1 VAGQIIRDVLVA
13 HPIFITGTTNT
24 PIVPDCEGKP
34 MTGFGIEE
42 TADGFILRRGD
53 EEMMR
58 MSKEEFFSLRAQ
70 MNLWT
75 ERRLLEFQ
83 ARSGEVRQI
92 VSHPIAWADV
102 WPDAIQ
108 ENVLLILSL
117 TETQVVFSLPIPIA
131 SGLVG
136 ALARVLSE
144 MQPSPRA

>member
-1 VAGQIIRDVLVA
+1 M
-13 HPIFITGTTNT
+13 
-24 PIVPDCEGKP
+24 VPDCAGKP

-53 EEMMR
+53 EEIR
-58 MSKEEFFSLRAQ
+58 MSKEEFFNLRSQ

-75 ERRLLEFQ
+75 ERRLLEYR

-108 ENVLLILSL
+108 ENVLLILTL
-117 TETQVVFSLPIPIA
+117 TETQVVFALPIPIA
-131 SGLVG
+131 GGLVG
-136 ALARVLSE
+136 ALERVLALV
-144 MQPSPRA
+144 QQGPRA